1 MKLLTISIAAY
12 NVEKY
17 IDRALADFA
26 DEKFIDKLEV
36 LIINDGS
43 LDKTREIAARY
54 EIEYPEI
61 FRLVDKDNGGHGS
74 TINCGIKLAQGKYF
88 RILDGDDFFDKSA
101 LLDFLNRLEICD
113 DDMVVSDYRCVTDNG
128 EVYIDPYVL
137 FMGVNIFKKFIDN
150 VIYDIDNRLEYSNV
164 IVLSSITIKTKLL
177 KDANIFITEMCFYV
191 DMEYNLF
198 AIILSKTFRFYSTPI
213 YMYLKNHGNNSVSK
227 ENMIKNIAMQEK
239 VLLKMIDIF
248 RMYREKIFREKKH
261 ILIGRKLSA
270 MLGSIIRT
278 YMLMPNTYKNIKLL
292 DTQIKSKSY
301 EVYTLL
307 GQDWFIRCVRSGN
320 YFLVPLIK
328 VAYKVW
334 LNCRK

>member
-17 IDRALADFA
+17 IDKALAEFVD
-26 DEKFIDKLEV
+26 DKFIDKLEV

-43 LDKTREIAARY
+43 LDRTGEIAAKY
-54 EIEYPEI
+54 EMAYPEI
-61 FRLVDKDNGGHGS
+61 FKLVDKKNGGHGS
-74 TINCGIKLAQGKYF
+74 TINCGIKLARGKYF
-88 RILDGDDFFDKSA
+88 RILDGDDFFDKFA

-113 DDMVVSDYRCVTDNG
+113 DDMVVSDYRCVTENG
-128 EVYIDPYVL
+128 EVYVDDV
-137 FMGVNIFKKFIDN
+137 FRGVNVFKKFKDN
-150 VIYDIDNRLEYSNV
+150 VAYNIDNRLEYSNV
-164 IVLSSITIKTKLL
+164 IVLPSITIKTKLL
-177 KDANIFITEMCFYV
+177 KDANVFISERCFYV

-239 VLLKMIDIF
+239 VLFKMIDIF
-248 RMYREKIFREKKH
+248 IMYRENIFREKKH
-261 ILIGRKLSA
+261 ILISRNLSA

-278 YMLMPNTYKNIKLL
+278 YMLMPDTLKKIKLL
-292 DTQIKSKSY
+292 DIQIKSRSW
-301 EVYTLL
+301 EVYIMI
-307 GQDWFIRCVRSGN
+307 GHDWFIRCVRSEN

-328 VAYKVW
+328 LAYKIW